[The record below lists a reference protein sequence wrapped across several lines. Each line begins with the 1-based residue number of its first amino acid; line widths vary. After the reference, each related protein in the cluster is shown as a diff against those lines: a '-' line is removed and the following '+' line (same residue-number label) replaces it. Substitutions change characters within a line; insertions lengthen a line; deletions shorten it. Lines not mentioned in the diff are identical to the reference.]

1 MENDR
6 VFHGMQPGI
15 PLPPEQKHV
24 PLIVKSSIPLL
35 IIERQEYRQ
44 PDIFDTILDLLSV
57 ESNIT
62 DKEGSFLKK

>member
-6 VFHGMQPGI
+6 VFHGMPPGI

-57 ESNIT
+57 DSNIT